1 MKLISFLVSFSC
13 IWCLG
18 VIPALSE
25 KFSLIELSDYFKRL
39 NTFQANFRQFADDG
53 SVASGILFIKKPG
66 RLRIDY
72 DKPEDLLI
80 LASGGQLAIFDPKG
94 DPEPT
99 SFPLRIT
106 PLALIL
112 AKQLTLVDSS
122 NILSHEYVNGETSL
136 SLFDP
141 EHPERGHIKLI
152 FSGNTP
158 ILDRWVMHD
167 ESGSITL
174 MSIEQYRENISLNE
188 MQFNIQLEIER
199 RRN

>member
-25 KFSLIELSDYFKRL
+25 KFSLIELSDYFNRL

-53 SVASGILFIKKPG
+53 SVANGILSIKKPG

-72 DKPEDLLI
+72 DKPENLLI

-99 SFPLRIT
+99 SFPLRVT

-112 AKQLTLVDSS
+112 SKQLNLVDSS
-122 NILSHEYVNGETSL
+122 NILSHEYTQSETSL

-141 EHPERGHIKLI
+141 EHPERGHIELI

-167 ESGSITL
+167 ESGNITL
-174 MSIEQYRENISLNE
+174 ISIDHYVTNISLGT
-188 MQFNIQLEIER
+188 MQFNIPIEIER